1 MGARDWIRRRVTFA
15 NVVSLIALFV
25 ALGGTSYAA
34 ITITGKNVKNG
45 SLTGKDI
52 QDGSVGTLDVK
63 NGGLL
68 AKDFKAGQLPK
79 GPKGDNGLNGTNGT
93 SGANGAT
100 NVVLRQVETPFT
112 TAGANAE
119 VPCAAGERAT
129 GGGSSY
135 STNGVGVAK
144 PVVLY
149 SRPVTNTPPYTTPDT
164 WEAAMRNDDG
174 ATGEYELFVYV
185 VCASP

>member
-1 MGARDWIRRRVTFA
+1 MGWRDRIRRGLSFA
-15 NVVSLIALFV
+15 NVVSLLALFV

-34 ITITGKNVKNG
+34 IAITGKNVKNG
-45 SLTGKDI
+45 SLTGKDLK
-52 QDGSVGTLDVK
+52 DGSVGTLDVK

-79 GPKGDNGLNGTNGT
+79 GDDGLNGKDGAH
-93 SGANGAT
+93 GANGAT

-135 STNGVGVAK
+135 STNAVGVAK
-144 PVVLY
+144 PVVLL
-149 SRPVTNTPPYTTPDT
+149 SRPVTNTAPYTTPDG